1 LIYVNESARSNNIA
15 NKAIQMSISEESL
28 IEFTKSFEL
37 EVSKNSLVI
46 DPESELDWGSLTVGW
61 ALAKGMTSDQA
72 HIFSSFI
79 RYYTDLG

>member
-1 LIYVNESARSNNIA
+1 MAARSNNEEIVK
-15 NKAIQMSISEESL
+15 KAIQMSISEESL

-46 DPESELDWGSLTVGW
+46 DPESELDWFSLTVGW
-61 ALAKGMTSDQA
+61 AIAKGMTSDQA